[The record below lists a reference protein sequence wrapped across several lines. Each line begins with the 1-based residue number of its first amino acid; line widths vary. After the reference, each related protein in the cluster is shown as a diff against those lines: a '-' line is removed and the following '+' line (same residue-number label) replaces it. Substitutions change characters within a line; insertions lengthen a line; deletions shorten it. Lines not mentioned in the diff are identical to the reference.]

1 MSNYLTKPKK
11 NILYKNRKGDIVLYN
26 PTIEQWDD
34 IKNLIK
40 NSTKKDEKGNLVMD
54 ENNINYLYY
63 IYKNLTTLSNEVEN
77 MTIEDFKN
85 TMNNKLF
92 IENNRPMIR
101 LYRKIK
107 ELIIDEIV
115 DDIKYEMNEMLDT
128 ISTLI
133 DEANVVEKREEVM
146 QKLKNFLKEHN
157 IDIDSDEYRDVI
169 KNIKNLEELKKKENN
184 KKINNKKENNNSLDV
199 KNN

>member
-85 TMNNKLF
+85 NMNNKLF
-92 IENNRPMIR
+92 IENDRPMIR

-133 DEANVVEKREEVM
+133 DEANVVEKREEVI

-157 IDIDSDEYRDVI
+157 IDIDSNEYKDVI

>member
-11 NILYKNRKGDIVLYN
+11 NILYKNRKGDIILYN
-26 PTIEQWDD
+26 PTIEQWND

-85 TMNNKLF
+85 NMNNKLF
-92 IENNRPMIR
+92 VENNRPMIR

-157 IDIDSDEYRDVI
+157 IDIDSDEYRDAI
-169 KNIKNLEELKKKENN
+169 KNIENLEELKKKENN
-184 KKINNKKENNNSLDV
+184 KKTNNKKENNNSLDV

>member
-11 NILYKNRKGDIVLYN
+11 DILYKNKKGDIILYN

-63 IYKNLTTLSNEVEN
+63 IYKNLTTLSNEVKN

-92 IENNRPMIR
+92 VENNRPMIR

-133 DEANVVEKREEVM
+133 DEANVVEKREEVI

-157 IDIDSDEYRDVI
+157 IDIDSNEYKDVI

-184 KKINNKKENNNSLDV
+184 KKTNNKKENNNSLDV

>member
-11 NILYKNRKGDIVLYN
+11 DILYKNKKGDIILYN

-77 MTIEDFKN
+77 ITIEDFKN
-85 TMNNKLF
+85 NMNNKLF
-92 IENNRPMIR
+92 IENDRPMIR

-133 DEANVVEKREEVM
+133 DEANVVEKREEVI

-157 IDIDSDEYRDVI
+157 IDIDSKEYKDVI

-184 KKINNKKENNNSLDV
+184 KKTNNKKENNNSLDV

>member
-11 NILYKNRKGDIVLYN
+11 DILYKNKKGDIILYN
-26 PTIEQWDD
+26 PTIEQWND

-92 IENNRPMIR
+92 VENNRPMIR

-133 DEANVVEKREEVM
+133 DEANVVEKREEVI

-157 IDIDSDEYRDVI
+157 IDIDSNEYKDVI

>member
-11 NILYKNRKGDIVLYN
+11 DILYKNKKGDIILYN

-85 TMNNKLF
+85 NMNNKLF
-92 IENNRPMIR
+92 IENDRPMIR

-133 DEANVVEKREEVM
+133 DEANVVEKREEVI

-157 IDIDSDEYRDVI
+157 IDIDSNEYKDVI

-184 KKINNKKENNNSLDV
+184 KKTNNKKENNNSLNV

>member
-11 NILYKNRKGDIVLYN
+11 DILYKNKKGDIILYN

-85 TMNNKLF
+85 NMNNKLF
-92 IENNRPMIR
+92 IENDRPMIR

-133 DEANVVEKREEVM
+133 DEANVVEKREEVI

-157 IDIDSDEYRDVI
+157 IDIDSNEYKDVI

-184 KKINNKKENNNSLDV
+184 KKTNNKKENNNSLDV

>member
-11 NILYKNRKGDIVLYN
+11 DILYKNKKGDIILYN

-85 TMNNKLF
+85 NMNNKLF

-133 DEANVVEKREEVM
+133 DEANVVEKREEVI

-157 IDIDSDEYRDVI
+157 IDIDSNEYKDVI

-184 KKINNKKENNNSLDV
+184 KKTNNKKENNNSLDV

>member
-11 NILYKNRKGDIVLYN
+11 DILNKNKKGDIILYN

-85 TMNNKLF
+85 NMNNKLF

-133 DEANVVEKREEVM
+133 DEANVVEKREEVI

-157 IDIDSDEYRDVI
+157 IDIDSKEYKDVI

-184 KKINNKKENNNSLDV
+184 KKTNNKKENNNSLDV

>member
-11 NILYKNRKGDIVLYN
+11 DILYKNKKGDIILYN

-63 IYKNLTTLSNEVEN
+63 IYKNLTTLSNEVKN

-92 IENNRPMIR
+92 VENNRPMIR

-133 DEANVVEKREEVM
+133 DEANVVEKREEVI

-157 IDIDSDEYRDVI
+157 IDIDSKEYKDVI
-169 KNIKNLEELKKKENN
+169 KNIENLEELKKKENN
-184 KKINNKKENNNSLDV
+184 EKINNKKENNNSLDV
-199 KNN
+199 RNN

>member
-1 MSNYLTKPKK
+1 
-11 NILYKNRKGDIVLYN
+11 
-26 PTIEQWDD
+26 
-34 IKNLIK
+34 
-40 NSTKKDEKGNLVMD
+40 MD

-85 TMNNKLF
+85 NMNNKLF

-133 DEANVVEKREEVM
+133 DEANVVEKREEVI

-157 IDIDSDEYRDVI
+157 IDIDSNEYKDVI

-184 KKINNKKENNNSLDV
+184 KKTNNKKENNNSLDV

>member
-77 MTIEDFKN
+77 MTTEDFKN
-85 TMNNKLF
+85 NMNNKLF
-92 IENNRPMIR
+92 VENNRPMIR

-133 DEANVVEKREEVM
+133 DEANVVEKREEVI

-157 IDIDSDEYRDVI
+157 IDIDSNEYKDVI

>member
-11 NILYKNRKGDIVLYN
+11 DILYKNKKGDIILYN

-85 TMNNKLF
+85 NMNNKLF
-92 IENNRPMIR
+92 IENDRPMIR

-133 DEANVVEKREEVM
+133 DEANVVEKREEVI

-157 IDIDSDEYRDVI
+157 IDIDSKEYKDVI

-184 KKINNKKENNNSLDV
+184 KKTNNKKENNNSLDV

>member
-11 NILYKNRKGDIVLYN
+11 DILYKNKKGDIILYN

-85 TMNNKLF
+85 NMNNKLF

-115 DDIKYEMNEMLDT
+115 DDIKYEMNEMLDN

-133 DEANVVEKREEVM
+133 DEANVVEKREEVI

-184 KKINNKKENNNSLDV
+184 KKTNNKKENNNSLDV

>member
-11 NILYKNRKGDIVLYN
+11 DILYKNKKGDIILYN

-85 TMNNKLF
+85 NMNNKLF

-133 DEANVVEKREEVM
+133 DEANVVEKRDEVI

-157 IDIDSDEYRDVI
+157 IDIDSNEYKDVI

-184 KKINNKKENNNSLDV
+184 KKTNNKKENNNSLDV

>member
-11 NILYKNRKGDIVLYN
+11 DILYKNKKGDIILYN

-63 IYKNLTTLSNEVEN
+63 IYKNLTTLSNEVKN

-92 IENNRPMIR
+92 VENNRPMIR

-133 DEANVVEKREEVM
+133 DEANVVEKREEVI

-157 IDIDSDEYRDVI
+157 IDIDSKEYKDVI

-184 KKINNKKENNNSLDV
+184 KKTNNKKENNNSLDV

>member
-11 NILYKNRKGDIVLYN
+11 NILYKNRKGDIALYN

-77 MTIEDFKN
+77 MTTEDFKN
-85 TMNNKLF
+85 NMNNKLF
-92 IENNRPMIR
+92 VENNRPMIR

-133 DEANVVEKREEVM
+133 DEANVVEKREEVI

-157 IDIDSDEYRDVI
+157 IDIDSNEYKDVI

>member
-11 NILYKNRKGDIVLYN
+11 DILYKNKKGDIILYN

-63 IYKNLTTLSNEVEN
+63 IYKNLTTLSNEVKN

-92 IENNRPMIR
+92 VENNRPMIR

-133 DEANVVEKREEVM
+133 DEANVVEKREEVI

-157 IDIDSDEYRDVI
+157 IDIDSKEYKDVI
-169 KNIKNLEELKKKENN
+169 KNIENLEELKKKENN
-184 KKINNKKENNNSLDV
+184 EKINNKKENNNSLDV

>member
-77 MTIEDFKN
+77 MTTEDFKN

-92 IENNRPMIR
+92 VENNRPMIR

-133 DEANVVEKREEVM
+133 DEANVVEKREEVI

-157 IDIDSDEYRDVI
+157 IDIDSNEYKDVI

>member
-11 NILYKNRKGDIVLYN
+11 DILYKNKKGDIILYN

-85 TMNNKLF
+85 NMNNKLF

-133 DEANVVEKREEVM
+133 DEANVVEKREEVI

-157 IDIDSDEYRDVI
+157 IDIDSNEYKDVI

>member
-11 NILYKNRKGDIVLYN
+11 DILYKNKKGDIILYN

-40 NSTKKDEKGNLVMD
+40 NSTKKDEKGNIVMD

-92 IENNRPMIR
+92 IENDRPMIR

-133 DEANVVEKREEVM
+133 DEANVVEKREEVI

-157 IDIDSDEYRDVI
+157 IDIDSKEYKDVI

-184 KKINNKKENNNSLDV
+184 KKTNNKKENNNSLDV

>member
-11 NILYKNRKGDIVLYN
+11 DILYKNKKGDIILYN

-63 IYKNLTTLSNEVEN
+63 IYKNLTTLSNEVKN

-92 IENNRPMIR
+92 VENNRPMIR

-133 DEANVVEKREEVM
+133 DEANVVEKREEVI

-157 IDIDSDEYRDVI
+157 IDIDSKEYRDVI
-169 KNIKNLEELKKKENN
+169 INIKNLEELKKKENN
-184 KKINNKKENNNSLDV
+184 KKTNNKKENNNSLDV

>member
-11 NILYKNRKGDIVLYN
+11 DILYKNKKGDIILYN

-63 IYKNLTTLSNEVEN
+63 IYKNLTTLSNEVGN

-115 DDIKYEMNEMLDT
+115 DDIRYEMNEMLDT

-133 DEANVVEKREEVM
+133 DEANVVEKREEVI

-157 IDIDSDEYRDVI
+157 IDIDSNEYKDVI

-184 KKINNKKENNNSLDV
+184 KKTNNKKENNNSLDV

>member
-85 TMNNKLF
+85 NMNNKLF

-133 DEANVVEKREEVM
+133 DEANVVEKREEVI
-146 QKLKNFLKEHN
+146 QKLKNFLKEHD
-157 IDIDSDEYRDVI
+157 IDIDSNEYKDVI